1 MSPRFHGKQRG
12 AIGLMAAGVLAVV
25 LAFTL
30 LVIDSGRLYLEK
42 RKLQGVADTAALEA
56 VSRNGNCL
64 AGLSAAAYAG
74 QSVARN
80 YFVVGNGN
88 TLVTSCGSV
97 TTGASGQRTFSANAS
112 KNDAVRVVA
121 TRSVMTSIASGIWT
135 MFSGAP
141 VATETILSATAVA
154 AYAPPVAQLTIR
166 SSLTTVDSTKSPL
179 LNATIGGLLGGSLSL
194 TAAGWNGLI
203 QNNLNLLS
211 YLDQLAIQLNVKAG
225 DYDALL
231 NTAVSA
237 SQLIDAAV
245 KVLQKNGAVATAI
258 VNDVISLKAIAPNT
272 QLLTVGDLLKI
283 ATGTPTA
290 ALNTNVQLFQL
301 LEAVA
306 QVSSSKSA
314 VSTAVQLNIPL
325 IGNVSI
331 QTKVIEPPQ
340 MAAIGN
346 PAKAKAGLLKTP
358 QTDQIYVR
366 TAQVRTLV
374 SIDLSV
380 LKLVSGLASTV
391 TSLATPVAGVVNNL
405 LHLNLAGVVSSVLC
419 AVACDSTDVEIA
431 SKLDILIEA
440 AGAES
445 RVIDFSCVSNTTKSL
460 TVKAATTVATLA
472 VGSIDATSMLSS
484 SAPIAVQP
492 IRLIDIGSRHCLLV
506 ALCGPRTP
514 NVGGGLMLKDQS
526 ALGSQTGTLVYLPV
540 AEMNLAPTYQTLQP
554 AGDIV
559 ASLSGTLTGLQVTYV
574 PPSGSVSSSAL
585 AGVAGLL
592 TTYQPVGSNP
602 LGALAAS
609 VVSLLGGVSAITT
622 TLVGAIH
629 SLLGP
634 LLNPILNNLLNMLG
648 ISLTNVNVGAN
659 LTCGQTGEAY
669 LVI

>member
-1 MSPRFHGKQRG
+1 MSPGLPSRQRG
-12 AIGLMAAGVLAVV
+12 AIGLMAAGTLAVALV
-25 LAFTL
+25 FMLLA
-30 LVIDSGRLYLEK
+30 VDSGRLYLEK
-42 RKLQGVADTAALEA
+42 RKLQSIADTSVLEA
-56 VSRNGNCL
+56 ASRGGLCTPTTSANDYAKENAARNGFTVVAGDNSRGL
-64 AGLSAAAYAG
+64 AVTCGS
-74 QSVARN
+74 
-80 YFVVGNGN
+80 
-88 TLVTSCGSV
+88 LVTN
-97 TTGASGQRTFSANAS
+97 ASNVRVFTPDAS

-121 TRSVMTSIASGIWT
+121 TRSVMTSIASGIWN

-141 VATETILSATAVA
+141 MATETLLSATAVA

-166 SSLTTVDSTKSPL
+166 SSLATVDSTKSPL

-203 QNNLNLLS
+203 QTNLNLLS
-211 YLDQLAIQLNVKAG
+211 YLDQLAIQLSVKAG

-237 SQLIDAAV
+237 TQLIDAAV

-258 VNDVISLKAIAPNT
+258 INDVISLKAIAPNT
-272 QLLTVGDLLKI
+272 QLLKVGDLLKVV
-283 ATGTPTA
+283 TGTPAA

-314 VSTAVQLNIPL
+314 VSAAVQLNIPL

-340 MAAIGN
+340 MSAIGN
-346 PAKAKAGLLKTP
+346 PAKAKAGLLNTP

-374 SIDLSV
+374 SIDMSV

-431 SKLDILIEA
+431 NKLDILIEA
-440 AGAES
+440 GGAES
-445 RVIDFSCVSNTTKSL
+445 RVTDFSCASSTTKSL
-460 TVKAATTVATLA
+460 TVQATTTVATLA
-472 VGSIDATSMLSS
+472 VGSIDATSAFSS

-506 ALCGPRTP
+506 VLCGPRTP
-514 NVGGGLMLKDQS
+514 NVGGGLMLKAQS
-526 ALGSQTGTLVYLPV
+526 TLGSQTGTLFYLPV
-540 AEMNLAPTYQTLQP
+540 AEMNLAPTYKTLQP

-559 ASLSGTLTGLQVTYV
+559 ASLSATLTGLQVTYV
-574 PPSGSVSSSAL
+574 PPSGSVSSGAL

-592 TTYQPVGSNP
+592 TT
-602 LGALAAS
+602 
-609 VVSLLGGVSAITT
+609 ITT
-622 TLVGAIH
+622 TLVGAIQN
-629 SLLGP
+629 LLA
-634 LLNPILNNLLNMLG
+634 PILDPIINTLLKALG
-648 ISLTNVNVGAN
+648 ISLGNAEVGAN
-659 LTCGQTGEAY
+659 LTCRMGYAY